1 MRSAYLIKRICL
13 ITNRTR
19 TTNVLIAGDLNA
31 SRPYVYDW
39 DKCPLRDE
47 KKYEWY
53 IKDHVDTTATGT
65 MAAYD
70 RIIGYGKNLPRVVEP
85 DSGRAF
91 RYDEESSFCGMFYLY
106 ITITK
111 LNFCITTSQ
120 LLMLYFICI
129 LTMID
134 PRKRKHNSNRNIGSL
149 PGGNNF
155 QVKNTSFSAILY
167 QR

>member
-1 MRSAYLIKRICL
+1 MRSEYLIKRICL
-13 ITNRTR
+13 ITHRTR

-91 RYDEESSFCGMFYLY
+91 RYDEESSFCGMFYLC
-106 ITITK
+106 ITIPK
-111 LNFCITTSQ
+111 LNFTIA
-120 LLMLYFICI
+120 LHYY
-129 LTMID
+129 LTPFDFVFYIHLD
-134 PRKRKHNSNRNIGSL
+134 DD
-149 PGGNNF
+149 
-155 QVKNTSFSAILY
+155 
-167 QR
+167 

>member
-1 MRSAYLIKRICL
+1 MNKTSPSFNVFNINLYF
-13 ITNRTR
+13 RTR

-39 DKCPLRDE
+39 DKSPMRDA

-70 RIIGYGKNLPRVVEP
+70 RIICYGKNLPQVVVP

-91 RYDEESSFCGMFYLY
+91 RYDEESSFCGNSH
-106 ITITK
+106 
-111 LNFCITTSQ
+111 NF
-120 LLMLYFICI
+120 
-129 LTMID
+129 
-134 PRKRKHNSNRNIGSL
+134 
-149 PGGNNF
+149 
-155 QVKNTSFSAILY
+155 
-167 QR
+167 

>member
-1 MRSAYLIKRICL
+1 MFNINLYF
-13 ITNRTR
+13 RTR

-39 DKCPLRDE
+39 DKSPMRDA

-70 RIIGYGKNLPRVVEP
+70 RIICYGKNLPQVVVP

-91 RYDEESSFCGMFYLY
+91 RYDEESSFCGNSH
-106 ITITK
+106 
-111 LNFCITTSQ
+111 NF
-120 LLMLYFICI
+120 
-129 LTMID
+129 
-134 PRKRKHNSNRNIGSL
+134 
-149 PGGNNF
+149 
-155 QVKNTSFSAILY
+155 
-167 QR
+167 

>member
-13 ITNRTR
+13 ITHRTR

-106 ITITK
+106 ITIRK
-111 LNFCITTSQ
+111 LNWLF
-120 LLMLYFICI
+120 
-129 LTMID
+129 
-134 PRKRKHNSNRNIGSL
+134 
-149 PGGNNF
+149 
-155 QVKNTSFSAILY
+155 
-167 QR
+167 

>member
-1 MRSAYLIKRICL
+1 MRSAYLIKQICL
-13 ITNRTR
+13 ITHRTR

-91 RYDEESSFCGMFYLY
+91 RYDEESSFCGMFYLC
-106 ITITK
+106 ITIPK
-111 LNFCITTSQ
+111 LNYVTALHFFILYLISI
-120 LLMLYFICI
+120 LLVII
-129 LTMID
+129 S
-134 PRKRKHNSNRNIGSL
+134 RKREHHSNRNIGSL

-155 QVKNTSFSAILY
+155 QVKNASFSAILY

>member
-1 MRSAYLIKRICL
+1 MRSAYLIKHICL
-13 ITNRTR
+13 IAHRTR

-91 RYDEESSFCGMFYLY
+91 RYDEESSFCGMSYL
-106 ITITK
+106 
-111 LNFCITTSQ
+111 
-120 LLMLYFICI
+120 
-129 LTMID
+129 
-134 PRKRKHNSNRNIGSL
+134 
-149 PGGNNF
+149 
-155 QVKNTSFSAILY
+155 
-167 QR
+167 

>member
-1 MRSAYLIKRICL
+1 MRSAYLIKHICL
-13 ITNRTR
+13 IAHRTR

-39 DKCPLRDE
+39 EKCPLRDE

-91 RYDEESSFCGMFYLY
+91 RYDEESSFCGMFYFF
-106 ITITK
+106 IIITK
-111 LNFCITTSQ
+111 LNWLFFDFVFYIHH
-120 LLMLYFICI
+120 
-129 LTMID
+129 D
-134 PRKRKHNSNRNIGSL
+134 DD
-149 PGGNNF
+149 
-155 QVKNTSFSAILY
+155 
-167 QR
+167 

>member
-1 MRSAYLIKRICL
+1 MRLSSLIKRICL
-13 ITNRTR
+13 ITHRTR

-91 RYDEESSFCGMFYLY
+91 RYDEESSFCGMFYLC
-106 ITITK
+106 ITILK
-111 LNFCITTSQ
+111 SNFTIA
-120 LLMLYFICI
+120 LHYY
-129 LTMID
+129 LTPFDFVFYIHLD
-134 PRKRKHNSNRNIGSL
+134 DD
-149 PGGNNF
+149 
-155 QVKNTSFSAILY
+155 
-167 QR
+167 